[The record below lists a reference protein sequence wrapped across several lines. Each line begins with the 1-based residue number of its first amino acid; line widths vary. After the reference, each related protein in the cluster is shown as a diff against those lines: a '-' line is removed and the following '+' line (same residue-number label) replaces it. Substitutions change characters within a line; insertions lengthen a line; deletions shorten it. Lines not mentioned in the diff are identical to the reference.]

1 MTWLFVSNL
10 LLLAVL
16 GALALVVLS
25 LARQIGILHERTAPL
40 GLQAKNQGVEEGG
53 EVPEL
58 ELPALTGA
66 HVGLRDAAQRGR
78 WSTLLFIAADCP
90 ICRSVLP
97 AYLDM
102 LRDRESWLE
111 GYWVS
116 DGSDMPSYPAYAEAN
131 GIDPERYLISQELAL
146 HLQVRQLPS
155 IAIIDDRGR
164 LAAGRVVQSARQLY
178 DMFQRADADRQR
190 QPDQESSYVHSHE

>member
-40 GLQAKNQGVEEGG
+40 GLVAKNQGVEEGG
-53 EVPEL
+53 EVPDL
-58 ELPALTGA
+58 ELPTLASG
-66 HVGLRDAAQRGR
+66 HVRLKDAARSGR
-78 WSTLLFIAADCP
+78 WSALLFIGADCP

-102 LRDRESWLE
+102 LGDRNSWLE

-116 DGSDMPSYPAYAEAN
+116 DGSDMPSYPAYADAN
-131 GIDPERYLISQELAL
+131 GIDPDRYLISQELAL

-155 IAIIDDRGR
+155 IAIIDDQNR
-164 LAAGRVVQSARQLY
+164 LVAGRVVQSPRQLN
-178 DMFQRADADRQR
+178 DTFQLADAQLQR
-190 QPDQESSYVHSHE
+190 QPEQEGSYVHSHE

>member
-1 MTWLFVSNL
+1 MTWLFVSNI

-40 GLQAKNQGVEEGG
+40 GLVSKSQGVEEGG
-53 EVPEL
+53 EVPDL
-58 ELPALTGA
+58 EVPTLTTA
-66 HVGLRDAAQRGR
+66 RVGLKDAAGAGR
-78 WSTLLFIAADCP
+78 WSALLFIAADCP

-102 LRDRESWLE
+102 LRDRQPWLE

-131 GIDPERYLISQELAL
+131 GIDPQRYLISQELAL
-146 HLQVRQLPS
+146 HLQVGQLPS
-155 IAIIDDRGR
+155 IAIIDDQGR
-164 LAAGRVVQSARQLY
+164 LVAGRVVQSARQLH
-178 DMFQRADADRQR
+178 DVFQRAETDRQT
-190 QPDQESSYVHSHE
+190 QTDQEGTYVHSHE

>member
-40 GLQAKNQGVEEGG
+40 GLVARNQAVEEGG
-53 EVPEL
+53 EMPEL
-58 ELPALTGA
+58 ELPTITGA
-66 HVGLRDAAQRGR
+66 HVRLRDPARAGH
-78 WSTLLFIAADCP
+78 WSALLFVAADCP

-102 LRDRESWLE
+102 LRDRQAWLE
-111 GYWVS
+111 GFWVS
-116 DGSDMPSYPAYAEAN
+116 DGSDMASYPTYAEAG

-155 IAIIDDRGR
+155 LAIIDDHGR
-164 LAAGRVVQSARQLY
+164 LAVSGVVQSPRQLRGL
-178 DMFQRADADRQR
+178 FERAQPDNQR
-190 QPDQESSYVHSHE
+190 QPDQEGTYVHSHE